1 MKRVL
6 FALAIVAGL
15 VSDASAVVRSRSV
28 VVNRNVNRGFRANN
42 VVVVN
47 RNFGNFGFVQSRNF
61 GVFVA
66 PSPVFLQPTFVQPAF
81 VQPFGFNSGFQS
93 FGTFNTFGCH

>member
-15 VSDASAVVRSRSV
+15 VSDASAVVRSRTV
-28 VVNRNVNRGFRANN
+28 VVNRNGFNGFRRNN
-42 VVVVN
+42 VVAVN
-47 RNFGNFGFVQSRNF
+47 PAFNNFGFVQSRNF

-66 PSPVFLQPTFVQPAF
+66 PSPVFLQPTFVNPGF
-81 VQPFGFNSGFQS
+81 VQPFGFNQ
-93 FGTFNTFGCH
+93 FGTFNTFGGCGF

>member
-15 VSDASAVVRSRSV
+15 ASDASAVVRSRTVVRNFGFRPRNTV
-28 VVNRNVNRGFRANN
+28 VVRNFNT
-42 VVVVN
+42 
-47 RNFGNFGFVQSRNF
+47 FGNFGFVQSRNF

-81 VQPFGFNSGFQS
+81 VQPFGFQT
-93 FGTFNTFGCH
+93 FGTFNTFGGCH

>member
-15 VSDASAVVRSRSV
+15 ASDASAVVRSRSV

-42 VVVVN
+42 VVV
-47 RNFGNFGFVQSRNF
+47 RNFGGFGFHQPVRNF